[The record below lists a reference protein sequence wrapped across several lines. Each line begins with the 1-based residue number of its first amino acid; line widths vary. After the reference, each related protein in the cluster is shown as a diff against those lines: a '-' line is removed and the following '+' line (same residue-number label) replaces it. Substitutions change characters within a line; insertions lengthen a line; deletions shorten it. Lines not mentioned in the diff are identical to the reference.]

1 MNKELFTEFDTF
13 TRKGFDILYPALD
26 ELLPMKPSQKKELV
40 YACKDLSRFLT
51 TEREMLSY
59 PYWTNQ
65 RLLSAYFHYFMV
77 WNLIRLCRLFPKLD
91 FGTIPQKANFIDLG
105 SGPLTIPLA
114 LFLSKKELRQKDIT
128 FICTDI
134 APQPLHIGKNLC
146 EKLRQKL
153 APECTWKIQT
163 FRAPNHKVLRQIHSP
178 VSLLTMGNVLNESD
192 ERKKISSFEQ
202 IRQIY
207 AEACRLLDDTGKIF
221 AVEPGTR
228 QGARMIQ
235 ILRSLAANE
244 IQEEDD
250 ENTDFAFDGFE
261 NAEAPFQ
268 IISPCPSGISCPLKK
283 QCHTQNAWCHFNT
296 KPSHIPHELKELSQ
310 KAGLDKDSISLSYLF
325 LAKKAEAEP
334 ILKKEESKNK
344 ARIIS
349 DAFVVPNYRG
359 RARYACHGKGLLLV
373 LDSAGVQTGSL
384 CEVSISQKII
394 KDKKSHAL
402 LCILKNNSNDAVKE
416 LPFAKNTKTNGGAE
430 ENAAANNARNKA
442 KHKNKP
448 NPKATAH
455 AHRTKQSNAGD
466 NFTKKKRH

>member
-13 TRKGFDILYPALD
+13 TRKGFDILYPTLD
-26 ELLPMKPSQKKELV
+26 ELLPMKPNQKKELA

-77 WNLIRLCRLFPKLD
+77 WNLIRLCKLFPKLD
-91 FGTIPQKANFIDLG
+91 FGTIPQKANFVDLG

-134 APQPLHIGKNLC
+134 APQPLHIGKKLF
-146 EKLRQKL
+146 EKLRQNL

-163 FRAPNHKVLRQIHSP
+163 FRAPNHKALRQIHSP
-178 VSLLTMGNVLNESD
+178 VSLLAMGNVLNESD

-250 ENTDFAFDGFE
+250 ENTDFALEEFE

-296 KPSHIPHELKELSQ
+296 KTSHVPHELKKLSQ

-325 LAKKAEAEP
+325 LAKKAEAES
-334 ILKKEESKNK
+334 ILKKGESKNK

-359 RARYACHGKGLLLV
+359 RARYACHEKGLLLV
-373 LDSAGVQTGSL
+373 LDSAGVQAGSL
-384 CEVSISQKII
+384 CEVSIPQKII

-402 LCILKNNSNDAVKE
+402 LCILKNNSNAAIKE
-416 LPFAKNTKTNGGAE
+416 LPFAKNTGTIGSAE
-430 ENAAANNARNKA
+430 EAGENNAKSKA

-448 NPKATAH
+448 TPKTTAH
-455 AHRTKQSNAGD
+455 AHRNNQSSTKD